1 LQQTRQ
7 NWPNGDRDQRGSL
20 TVLSVSGEV
29 MEQTFSLGRIG
40 GIRIGVNWSVL
51 VIVALLAYGL
61 AAGQF
66 PAAVPGRPAAEYI
79 AAAVVTAVA
88 YLGSLLAHE
97 LAHSLVARR
106 NGLEVEG
113 ITLWLLGGVSRLQG
127 EVRDPGAEVRV
138 AGVGPLVS
146 LVLGG
151 GFLLLAWLVHAA
163 GVRGVVVAALAWL
176 GGINVVL
183 AVFNVIPAAPLDGGR
198 LLRAVLWR
206 ISKDRLKAAVWSA
219 RSGQVFGW
227 ALVAMAAF
235 LVLAGR
241 DYSWLWFALLGWF
254 LIGAATTESQQA
266 MLQSRL
272 RTVAVRQIMTPNPV
286 TVPASATVAQFLDGY
301 LPYRHS
307 AFPVVA
313 DGQTVGLVTVKRI
326 SQVPAGERGRTTLRD
341 AACPLSEV
349 ASATPDE
356 PVADVLPRL
365 NACSEGRALVFADGH
380 LVGIVSPADMSRT
393 LERLS
398 RTPGQFESLR
408 R

>member
-1 LQQTRQ
+1 M
-7 NWPNGDRDQRGSL
+7 G
-20 TVLSVSGEV
+20 
-29 MEQTFSLGRIG
+29 QTFSLGRIS

-66 PAAVPGRPAAEYI
+66 RAAAPGRPVAEYV
-79 AAAVVTAVA
+79 AAGVVTAVA

-106 NGLEVEG
+106 NGLKVEG

-127 EVRDPGAEVRV
+127 EVPDPGAEVRV

-151 GFLLLAWLVHAA
+151 AFWLLAWLLHGL

-176 GGINVVL
+176 GGINIVL

-198 LLRAVLWR
+198 LLRAILWR
-206 ISKDRLKAAVWSA
+206 VTGNRLKAAVWAA

-227 ALVAMAAF
+227 ALVAVGAF
-235 LVLAGR
+235 LVLARR
-241 DYSWLWFALLGWF
+241 DYSWLWFVLLGWF

-272 RTVAVRQIMTPNPV
+272 RTVAVRQIMTPDPE
-286 TVPASATVAQFLDGY
+286 TVPASATVAQFLDDH

-313 DGQTVGLVTVKRI
+313 DGQVVGLVTLNRI
-326 SQVPAGERGRTTLRD
+326 NQVPAGARGQTTLQD
-341 AACPLSEV
+341 VACPLSDV
-349 ASATPDE
+349 ARATPDE

-398 RTPGQFESLR
+398 RNSGPFESVR
-408 R
+408 G

>member
-1 LQQTRQ
+1 M
-7 NWPNGDRDQRGSL
+7 G
-20 TVLSVSGEV
+20 
-29 MEQTFSLGRIG
+29 QTFSLGRIS

-66 PAAVPGRPAAEYI
+66 PAAAPRRPVAEYI

-88 YLGSLLAHE
+88 YMGSLLAHE

-127 EVRDPGAEVRV
+127 EVPDPGAEVRI

-146 LVLGG
+146 LLLGG
-151 GFLLLAWLVHAA
+151 AFLLVAWLLHAS
-163 GVRGVVVAALAWL
+163 GVQGVVVAALAWL
-176 GGINVVL
+176 GGINVLL

-206 ISKDRLKAAVWSA
+206 ITGDKLKAAAWSA

-227 ALVAMAAF
+227 ALVVVATY
-235 LVLAGR
+235 LVLAR
-241 DYSWLWFALLGWF
+241 REYNWLWFALLGWF
-254 LIGAATTESQQA
+254 LISAATTESQQA
-266 MLQSRL
+266 VLQSRL
-272 RTVAVRQIMTPNPV
+272 RTVAVRQIMTANPV
-286 TVPASATVAQFLDGY
+286 TVPASATVAQFLDDY
-301 LPYRHS
+301 LPRYRHS

-313 DGQTVGLVTVKRI
+313 DVQTVGLVTVHRI
-326 SQVPAGERGRTTLRD
+326 SQVPAGERGQTTLRD

-349 ASATPDE
+349 ARATPDE

-380 LVGIVSPADMSRT
+380 LAGIVSPADISRA

-398 RTPGQFESLR
+398 RDPGPFESAR

>member
-1 LQQTRQ
+1 M
-7 NWPNGDRDQRGSL
+7 G
-20 TVLSVSGEV
+20 
-29 MEQTFSLGRIG
+29 QTFSLGRIS

-66 PAAVPGRPAAEYI
+66 PATAPGRPVAEYVV
-79 AAAVVTAVA
+79 AAVVTAVA

-106 NGLEVEG
+106 NGLQVEG

-127 EVRDPGAEVRV
+127 EVPDPGAEVRV

-151 GFLLLAWLVHAA
+151 AFLLVAWLLHGL
-163 GVRGVVVAALAWL
+163 GVAGVVVAALAWL
-176 GGINVVL
+176 GGINIVL

-206 ISKDRLKAAVWSA
+206 VGGDRLKAAVWSA

-227 ALVAMAAF
+227 ALVVVGAF
-235 LVLAGR
+235 LVLARR

-254 LIGAATTESQQA
+254 LVGAATTESQQA

-286 TVPASATVAQFLDGY
+286 TVPASATVAQFLDGH

-313 DGQTVGLVTVKRI
+313 DGQVVGLVTLNRVY
-326 SQVPAGERGRTTLRD
+326 QVPAGARGQTTLRD
-341 AACPLSEV
+341 VACPLSEV
-349 ASATPDE
+349 ARATPDE

-365 NACSEGRALVFADGH
+365 NACSEDRALVFADGH
-380 LVGIVSPADMSRT
+380 LAGIVSPADMSRT

-398 RTPGQFESLR
+398 RNSGPSGSLR
-408 R
+408 G